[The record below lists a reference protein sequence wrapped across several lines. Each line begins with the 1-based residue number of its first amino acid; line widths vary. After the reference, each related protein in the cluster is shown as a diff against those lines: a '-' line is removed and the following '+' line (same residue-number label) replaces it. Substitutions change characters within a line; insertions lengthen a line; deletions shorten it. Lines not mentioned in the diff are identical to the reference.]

1 MLFRSTVLLINLSLC
16 LLIFVKNTETWG
28 YTFGWEH
35 PLSDL
40 WGWPLFWLA
49 GAMALLFIQSP
60 LGKQTR
66 NGTVA
71 LFHTAKSMFRWVGD
85 LLFKMGSIVKNSNG
99 HTLALFFC
107 FVFIWLFITWMRMR
121 TLGAR
126 EVVSDN
132 KVLLWTTIILFIG
145 CYVGGVLLY
154 LFPTMLGQ
162 LKKGIDNLGNPRKA
176 SGPSAAINPAAAT
189 STKLVGG
196 IRKKFQK
203 EIGIL
208 VLLFDFVIVPLG
220 CLICS
225 ALQDNAVDFSAGKSF
240 IEYMTAFAKFL
251 SAMADAAT
259 KLLS

>member
-1 MLFRSTVLLINLSLC
+1 
-16 LLIFVKNTETWG
+16 
-28 YTFGWEH
+28 
-35 PLSDL
+35 
-40 WGWPLFWLA
+40 
-49 GAMALLFIQSP
+49 
-60 LGKQTR
+60 
-66 NGTVA
+66 
-71 LFHTAKSMFRWVGD
+71 
-85 LLFKMGSIVKNSNG
+85 
-99 HTLALFFC
+99 
-107 FVFIWLFITWMRMR
+107 MR